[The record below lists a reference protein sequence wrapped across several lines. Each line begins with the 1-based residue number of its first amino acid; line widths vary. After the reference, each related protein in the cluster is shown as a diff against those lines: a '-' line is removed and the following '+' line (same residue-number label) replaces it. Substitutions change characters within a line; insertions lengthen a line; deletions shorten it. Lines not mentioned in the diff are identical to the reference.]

1 MPRIKTCSRLESG
14 VPVELIRPHRNVF
27 FLFICIALPT
37 VAASAA
43 PNRQPPQGILFQR
56 DIVYGKGGDEDL
68 KLDLSRLKPAS
79 THPAIAD
86 QTRKLLPCIIV
97 IHGGGWSAGSKEDH
111 DDLTWNLAARGF
123 VAATINY
130 RLAPAHP
137 FPAQIEDAKCAVR
150 FLRAHAPEYGIDPK
164 HIGAVGFSAGAH
176 LSLML
181 AVARPQDHL
190 EGEGGSADQSS
201 AVQAAVS
208 FSGPTD
214 LNADDLPPITHGIL
228 QSFLGGPIDQ
238 KRKEARAASPI
249 TYLPEI
255 GSLAPPILL
264 FQGTVDPLVPVTQA
278 YHMLDA
284 MTAAGA
290 PGRAE
295 IVVGAGHGFAR
306 DDLFRAAEETFVF
319 FERNLKH

>member
-1 MPRIKTCSRLESG
+1 MQLFAHRRI
-14 VPVELIRPHRNVF
+14 I
-27 FLFICIALPT
+27 FLLLAIVSLSATI
-37 VAASAA
+37 VWAA
-43 PNRQPPQGILFQR
+43 PDRQPPDGILFER
-56 DIVYGKGGDEDL
+56 DIIYGKGGGEDL

-79 THPAIAD
+79 TNPAIAD
-86 QTRKLLPCIIV
+86 GTRKLLPCIIV
-97 IHGGGWSAGSKEDH
+97 IHGGGWSGGSKEDH

-123 VAATINY
+123 VATTIGY

-150 FLRAHAPEYGIDPK
+150 FLRAHSADYGIDPK
-164 HIGAVGFSAGAH
+164 HVGAVGFSAGAH

-181 AVARPQDHL
+181 AVTQPQDHL
-190 EGEGGSADQSS
+190 EGEGGWADQSS

-214 LNADDLPPITHGIL
+214 LLADDLPPVSLGIL
-228 QSFLGGPIDQ
+228 RNFLGGPVDQ
-238 KRKEARAASPI
+238 KRNEARAASPV

-255 GSLAPPILL
+255 GSSAPPILL
-264 FQGTVDPLVPVTQA
+264 FQGTVDPLVPFTQA
-278 YHMLDA
+278 YRMLDA
-284 MTAAGA
+284 MTKAGA

-295 IVVGAGHGFAR
+295 IVAGAGHGFAR
-306 DDLFRAAEETFVF
+306 EDLIRAAEETFVF